1 MTYVVTD
8 LCINCIYT
16 DCVEVCPVDCF
27 FEGEN
32 MLVIDPEI
40 CIDCG
45 VCVPECP
52 ADAIIADTEDP
63 TGEWVAFNQKY
74 AQIWPVIT
82 QVKPHRP
89 DAKKWEDVDNKMQYF
104 IDAPGKTPQ

>member
-1 MTYVVTD
+1 VTYVVTD
-8 LCINCIYT
+8 KCINCVYT

-32 MLVIDPEI
+32 TLVIDPEI

-52 ADAIIADTEDP
+52 IDAIIPDTEPDA
-63 TGEWVAFNQKY
+63 ERWVAFNKKY
-74 AQIWPVIT
+74 AALWPNIRE
-82 QVKPHRP
+82 KKEAKP
-89 DAKKWEDVDNKMQYF
+89 DAKDWDQVKDKIHYF
-104 IDAPGKTPQ
+104 SPKAAKA

>member
-8 LCINCIYT
+8 ACINCVYT
-16 DCVEVCPVDCF
+16 DCVTVCPVDCF
-27 FEGEN
+27 FEGPN

-52 ADAIIADTEDP
+52 ANAIIPDIQEGAEP
-63 TGEWVAFNQKY
+63 WVAFNKQY
-74 AQIWPVIT
+74 ATVWPNIREA
-82 QVKPHRP
+82 KPHRADADDWLEVP
-89 DAKKWEDVDNKMQYF
+89 DKMHFFNKGDNK
-104 IDAPGKTPQ
+104 